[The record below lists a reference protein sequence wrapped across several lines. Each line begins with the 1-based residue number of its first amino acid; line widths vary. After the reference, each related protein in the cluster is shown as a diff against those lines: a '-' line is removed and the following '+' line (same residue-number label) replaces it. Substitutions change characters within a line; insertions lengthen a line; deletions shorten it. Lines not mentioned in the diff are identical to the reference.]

1 MHVFGCTSVDEPRT
15 AAAAGAGLLGSH
27 VHADTQPP
35 CRLSGLALVKVDTRG
50 AQLPAVQLGTAQTL
64 RVGEWVMALGSP
76 FALHST
82 VTAGIVS
89 CPSRKVR
96 RSAARRLCVGHTTGG
111 VRSSSW
117 LSAAVPEPLASA
129 PMAWPQCSEKLL

>member
-1 MHVFGCTSVDEPRT
+1 MCWAVEINIRAAPGCSDRGRSQIADE
-15 AAAAGAGLLGSH
+15 L
-27 VHADTQPP
+27 
-35 CRLSGLALVKVDTRG
+35 CRLSGLALVKVDARG
-50 AQLPAVQLGTAQTL
+50 AQLAAVQLGTAQTL

-96 RSAARRLCVGHTTGG
+96 TARC
-111 VRSSSW
+111 
-117 LSAAVPEPLASA
+117 P
-129 PMAWPQCSEKLL
+129 